1 MTGPILLNRRA
12 LATGL
17 ALPFLARVA
26 EAATP
31 QSRKFVVIICR
42 GGMDG
47 LSVAPPVG
55 DPDYAGL
62 RGSLALGEGVLAFD
76 GHFALNPALSTVH
89 ALARAGQARIVP
101 AVASPDRARSHFEA
115 QDVLETGAANVYA
128 TTSGWLNRTVSAL
141 SAGRKIEALSV
152 GATAPLILRGSA
164 PAASWSPGRG
174 VDTTARLPTLLQ
186 DLYRD
191 DPLLGPALARGLQTE
206 DMARTTGAANA
217 ANMMRPGGAA
227 QGRGIAREMG
237 VALAGF
243 LKAPDGPQLAA
254 VSVDGFDTHA
264 NQTGVLAGR
273 LGALDALI
281 EGLHNGLGIE
291 WTNTVV
297 LAVTEFGRTARANGT
312 GGTDH
317 GTASTALLLG
327 GALKPGGIVGD
338 WPTLRQPALFE
349 NRDVAPTLDL
359 RALSKGLLAEH
370 MGVDRSTLDTLI
382 FPDSARIK
390 AVSGLV

>member
-1 MTGPILLNRRA
+1 MNDPILLSRRA
-12 LATGL
+12 LAAGL

-31 QSRKFVVIICR
+31 RSKKFVVIICR

-47 LSVAPPVG
+47 LSVAPPIG

-62 RGSLALGEGVLAFD
+62 RGGLALGEGALKLD
-76 GHFALNPALSTVH
+76 GQFALNPALTTVH
-89 ALARAGQARIVP
+89 ALALAGQARIAP

-115 QDVLETGAANVYA
+115 QDVLETGAADVYA

-141 SAGRKIEALSV
+141 SGTRKIEALSV
-152 GATAPLILRGSA
+152 GATAPLILRGPA

-174 VDTTARLPTLLQ
+174 VDTTARLPMLLQ

-206 DMARTTGAANA
+206 DLARTTGAVRGTG
-217 ANMMRPGGAA
+217 MMRPGGAA
-227 QGRGIAREMG
+227 QGRGVAREMG
-237 VALAGF
+237 EALAGF

-273 LGALDALI
+273 LSALDALI
-281 EGLHNGLGIE
+281 EGLHSGLGAE
-291 WTNTVV
+291 WGNTVV
-297 LAVTEFGRTARANGT
+297 LAVTEFGRTARVNGT

-327 GALKPGGIVGD
+327 GSLKPGGIVGD
-338 WPTLRQPALFE
+338 WPTLRQSALFE
-349 NRDVAPTLDL
+349 NRDVAPALDL

-370 MGVDRSTLDTLI
+370 MGVDRRALDTLI
-382 FPDSARIK
+382 FPDSASTRPL
-390 AVSGLV
+390 VGLV